1 VTIAKKFIGVQRN
14 SCFHNS
20 IIMTVSRSR
29 IFSLRGLTLF
39 VFFLLAVLASAQ
51 EDVPTLEDP
60 EASAEEAEEAEEE
73 GEEGDEEAAV
83 DEHEECPEWAFEGEC
98 GENTEFMWAECELS
112 CENHEQCDG
121 WAEDDQCAENT
132 EFMMENCPWY
142 CDDEQEEEL

>member
-51 EDVPTLEDP
+51 EDVPTLPDP
-60 EASAEEAEEAEEE
+60 EASTEEAEEAEEAEEGE
-73 GEEGDEEAAV
+73 EEGDEEVAA
-83 DEHEECPEWAFEGEC
+83 DEHEECPEWAFEG
-98 GENTEFMWAECELS
+98 
-112 CENHEQCDG
+112 
-121 WAEDDQCAENT
+121 
-132 EFMMENCPWY
+132 
-142 CDDEQEEEL
+142 